1 MIDDITQSL
10 STNLGHTEDA
20 NKNLN
25 SRVKVFSK
33 INRWTDNFL
42 RIDIKLMIVDFIRM
56 FIVFIFIG
64 LLYYNNYTTKNLT
77 IKGNFMQIGEQLS
90 YISKQV
96 NIIFINNYSQK
107 VNTLIEQFELEN
119 VLSFYPIQKIDMVAD
134 ESIIDKPLLYY
145 MYFVFIGLI
154 IYFLLIFYQ
163 YYAQKNLFASTLL
176 NMKVDLIMLP
186 FFYNRNKNGYFYM
199 RLIRHQKQKNV
210 FSSLS
215 QLIVSNLFNL
225 KELNEDDKL
234 DVKLVPKKWFLYDY
248 IELSYTLNSQ
258 TSKVKKEPKKTN
270 KNKEKIDIEKT
281 NNKIDEVLEQVENSN
296 NSELELINLEELE
309 NLNI

>member
-1 MIDDITQSL
+1 MIDDITQNL
-10 STNLGHTEDA
+10 SENLGHTEDA
-20 NKNLN
+20 NKDLGN
-25 SRVKVFSK
+25 RVKAFSK

-56 FIVFIFIG
+56 FIVFTFIG

-77 IKGNFMQIGEQLS
+77 IKGNFIQIGEQLS

-107 VNTLIEQFELEN
+107 VNILIEQFELEN
-119 VLSFYPIQKIDMVAD
+119 VLSFYPIEKIDMIAD

-145 MYFVFIGLI
+145 MYFVLIGLI

-186 FFYNRNKNGYFYM
+186 FFFQRNTNGYFFI
-199 RLIRHQKQKNV
+199 RLIRHQRQKNV

-234 DVKLVPKKWFLYDY
+234 DVKLVPKKIFLYDY

-258 TSKVKKEPKKTN
+258 TSKIKKEPKKTN
-270 KNKEKIDIEKT
+270 KNKEKLDIEKT

-296 NSELELINLEELE
+296 TAELELINLEELE

>member
-1 MIDDITQSL
+1 MLDDITQNL
-10 STNLGHTEDA
+10 SDNLGHTDDA
-20 NKNLN
+20 NKDLGN
-25 SRVKVFSK
+25 RVKVFSK

-56 FIVFIFIG
+56 FIVFTFIG

-77 IKGNFMQIGEQLS
+77 IKGNFIQIGEQLS

-96 NIIFINNYSQK
+96 NIMFINNYSQK
-107 VNTLIEQFELEN
+107 VNTLIEQFELKN
-119 VLSFYPIQKIDMVAD
+119 VLSFYPIEKIDMVAD
-134 ESIIDKPLLYY
+134 DSIIDKPLLYY
-145 MYFVFIGLI
+145 MYIVLIGLI

-186 FFYNRNKNGYFYM
+186 FFFQRNTNGYFLM

-215 QLIVSNLFNL
+215 HMVVSNLFNL

-234 DVKLVPKKWFLYDY
+234 EVKFVPKKWFLYDY

-258 TSKVKKEPKKTN
+258 TSKVKKTKPT
-270 KNKEKIDIEKT
+270 KNDIEKI

-296 NSELELINLEELE
+296 TAELELINLEELE